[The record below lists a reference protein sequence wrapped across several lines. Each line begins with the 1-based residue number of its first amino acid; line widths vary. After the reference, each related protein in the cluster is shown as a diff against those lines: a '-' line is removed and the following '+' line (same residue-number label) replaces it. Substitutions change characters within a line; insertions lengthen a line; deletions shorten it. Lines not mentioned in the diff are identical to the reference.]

1 MKPEKFRY
9 SKHPL
14 ILYTCAIAS
23 SPSGSPPKE
32 KMTFSRGGQG
42 HRNIRNFGGGHRADL
57 SLSKKLCK
65 SYKGGRFGLLK

>member
-42 HRNIRNFGGGHRADL
+42 HRNIRNFGGGHKLPPDWNRNL
-57 SLSKKLCK
+57 KVSKNQN
-65 SYKGGRFGLLK
+65 G